1 MARINLLPWRQEER
15 ERRNKEFITLVVA
28 VVLLALLSAFATWSY
43 FNNQLQDQRDANAL
57 IEQENSRLD
66 VALTE
71 IATLE
76 QRREDIIA
84 RMKVIQDL
92 QGKRPVPVRLWD
104 DIANAIPQAL
114 YLTSLKREG
123 DLITL
128 IGHADNPNVV
138 SSLIRNLDN
147 SKWMDN
153 SAVRNIQQ
161 NITAYQP
168 TVQLNTAVTTTDG
181 ELPRPVYPEDSY
193 VQFEIT
199 TQVQVA
205 ATDNAVGDDAAPIAA
220 PAAGE
225 GL

>member
-15 ERRNKEFITLVVA
+15 ERRNKEFMTLVVA
-28 VVLLALLSAFATWSY
+28 VTLLALLAAFATWSY
-43 FNNQLQDQRDANAL
+43 FNNELDEQRDANAL

-66 VALTE
+66 TALTE
-71 IATLE
+71 IDSLE
-76 QRREDIIA
+76 QRRDDIIA
-84 RMKVIQDL
+84 RMQVIQDL

-104 DIANAIPQAL
+104 DIAKAIPPAL
-114 YLTSLKREG
+114 YLNGLKREG

-128 IGHADNPNVV
+128 TGLADNPNVV
-138 SSLIRNLDN
+138 SSLIRNLDS
-147 SKWMDN
+147 SKWMGN

-168 TVQLNTAVTTTDG
+168 APELSETITTG
-181 ELPRPVYPEDSY
+181 EQPRPIYPEDSY

-199 TQVQVA
+199 TQVRVETDAVVTDEVA
-205 ATDNAVGDDAAPIAA
+205 AAGAAPVS
-220 PAAGE
+220 GD